1 MHLKSFATRSAFSA
15 AKFLTDLGHRGQ
27 SAAEVMNLVMNA
39 ALGAGGEPEKRSAIT
54 GRVRVRV
61 SKRRSSVYGA
71 EI

>member
-1 MHLKSFATRSAFSA
+1 MSTVGPGLRS
-15 AKFLTDLGHRGQ
+15 TPQ
-27 SAAEVMNLVMNA
+27 SEAEVMNLVMNA

-61 SKRRSSVYGA
+61 SKRRSSVCGA